1 MKMPAILRCDRGVA
15 AVEFA
20 IVSMVFFTL
29 VIGGIDMG
37 RTFYI
42 KNQLSHLADQASRS
56 VLMDPDV
63 SDTALTNF
71 VQTEFSAG
79 DAGQITVT
87 VTSETAA
94 GIEYRVI
101 RIDYPM
107 TLFIP
112 NLTSQTFGLNVDR
125 RVPIG

>member
-1 MKMPAILRCDRGVA
+1 MRIANVFRCERGVA

-37 RTFYI
+37 RTFFV
-42 KNQLSHLADQASRS
+42 KHQLSHLADQAARS
-56 VLMDPDV
+56 VLLDPDV
-63 SDTALTNF
+63 SDATLTAF
-71 VQTEFSAG
+71 VQNGFTAG
-79 DAGQITVT
+79 DASQVT
-87 VTSETAA
+87 VNIAA
-94 GIEYRVI
+94 EASGGIDYRVI

-125 RVPIG
+125 RVPVS